1 MWGCV
6 RAAVSFLVAALVGCS
21 VVDDFSGRAV
31 DFNLQAEQVQEQTM
45 LLNIVR
51 ASLRRPMQFTGLQS
65 ITGSA
70 SISGNGSLSFPFG
83 PPGHRPPKS
92 LSPDVL
98 GLGGTVSGG
107 PSFIVPVLDTQE
119 FYEGILNPI
128 SLQVFDYYLEQGFPP
143 EVLFDLFVSKVVVT
157 WVRENAPPG
166 TGTGPDANCAKS
178 TSNANNGGL
187 GLTEGSGA
195 PLCIDVTYLNSVAND
210 SDFDQFQAI
219 VDLLFAEGLSTEH
232 VENVAR
238 YGAPFAAKHLQP
250 TDGPDNGRQ
259 AAELIQAYAAA
270 AQAGLKVTKSGE
282 LDYQL
287 EKNTTSYR
295 FCFRDFGAI
304 PRNSPLLCGRSKKGN
319 EGETVQQ
326 RRGATAQT
334 PAQTTQGEVNAGGST
349 GFNLSLSEEA
359 QQTLIKR
366 LQQAT
371 ARISPKAVPLLANMR
386 VRSFQLQLRSTEGII
401 YYLGELTRRHL
412 YPEPGKF
419 PDESRP
425 RIIKVPTQVPDGAMP
440 PVPCDGDNSGRTHH
454 AELIYPNDRADPT
467 GASRGP
473 ASSYFC
479 DDIFVVDRGGDA
491 NAFITVSYDGSTYGL
506 AQGAERAGRT
516 YQVLEL
522 AKQILAVNTSAKQL
536 PATSVVVISQP

>member
-1 MWGCV
+1 MRGVMWGCV

-143 EVLFDLFVSKVVVT
+143 EFLFDLFVSKVVVT

-195 PLCIDVTYLNSVAND
+195 LLCIHVTYLNSVAND

-232 VENVAR
+232 IESVSR
-238 YGAPFAAKHLQP
+238 YGASLAAKNLQP
-250 TDGPDNGRQ
+250 TDGADNGRQ

-270 AQAGLKVTKSGE
+270 SQAGLKVTKAGQ
-282 LDYQL
+282 DYQL

-304 PRNSPLLCGRSKKGN
+304 PKDSSLLCGRSKKDQEAALQG
-319 EGETVQQ
+319 
-326 RRGATAQT
+326 RGAPGNGAQ
-334 PAQTTQGEVNAGGST
+334 AG
-349 GFNLSLSEEA
+349 
-359 QQTLIKR
+359 Q
-366 LQQAT
+366 
-371 ARISPKAVPLLANMR
+371 
-386 VRSFQLQLRSTEGII
+386 
-401 YYLGELTRRHL
+401 
-412 YPEPGKF
+412 
-419 PDESRP
+419 
-425 RIIKVPTQVPDGAMP
+425 
-440 PVPCDGDNSGRTHH
+440 
-454 AELIYPNDRADPT
+454 
-467 GASRGP
+467 
-473 ASSYFC
+473 
-479 DDIFVVDRGGDA
+479 
-491 NAFITVSYDGSTYGL
+491 
-506 AQGAERAGRT
+506 
-516 YQVLEL
+516 
-522 AKQILAVNTSAKQL
+522 
-536 PATSVVVISQP
+536 

>member
-1 MWGCV
+1 MRGVMWGCV

-98 GLGGTVSGG
+98 GLGGTISGG
-107 PSFIVPVLDTQE
+107 PTFIVQVLDTQE

-143 EVLFDLFVSKVVVT
+143 EMLFDLFVSKVVVT
-157 WVRENAPPG
+157 WVRDNAPPR
-166 TGTGPDANCAKS
+166 TGTGPDANCARS

-187 GLTEGSGA
+187 GSYTDGV

-259 AAELIQAYAAA
+259 
-270 AQAGLKVTKSGE
+270 
-282 LDYQL
+282 
-287 EKNTTSYR
+287 
-295 FCFRDFGAI
+295 
-304 PRNSPLLCGRSKKGN
+304 
-319 EGETVQQ
+319 
-326 RRGATAQT
+326 
-334 PAQTTQGEVNAGGST
+334 
-349 GFNLSLSEEA
+349 
-359 QQTLIKR
+359 
-366 LQQAT
+366 
-371 ARISPKAVPLLANMR
+371 
-386 VRSFQLQLRSTEGII
+386 
-401 YYLGELTRRHL
+401 
-412 YPEPGKF
+412 
-419 PDESRP
+419 
-425 RIIKVPTQVPDGAMP
+425 
-440 PVPCDGDNSGRTHH
+440 
-454 AELIYPNDRADPT
+454 
-467 GASRGP
+467 
-473 ASSYFC
+473 
-479 DDIFVVDRGGDA
+479 
-491 NAFITVSYDGSTYGL
+491 
-506 AQGAERAGRT
+506 
-516 YQVLEL
+516 
-522 AKQILAVNTSAKQL
+522 
-536 PATSVVVISQP
+536 